1 MRTPAWWKDYK
12 RLSYIDIHWFAIWIV
27 IYVTFLSL
35 DIFFPDF
42 WGSALIKYIGIFLCI
57 VYANQKYH
65 NDYTLQLALLFT
77 FLADTILVWTPYA
90 LAGVYVFCFAQFM
103 HLTRLTKLPQIS
115 LCIYAGGLSLF
126 FALCIAN
133 GMDPIYAVATVYG
146 LQLICNLVMSIK
158 NWRANSKHFRTRC
171 AFYGFV
177 AFLCCDICVAL
188 RFMALDG
195 ALPGELIPT
204 VSFLVWVFYYPSQV
218 LISNSSTMEP
228 STSRRKIAK
237 SARIR

>member
-1 MRTPAWWKDYK
+1 MHGYLLSRFLGLATFKIHRHLPLHCLCKSK
-12 RLSYIDIHWFAIWIV
+12 IPQRLQSSASTIIH
-27 IYVTFLSL
+27 L
-35 DIFFPDF
+35 
-42 WGSALIKYIGIFLCI
+42 
-57 VYANQKYH
+57 
-65 NDYTLQLALLFT
+65 
-77 FLADTILVWTPYA
+77 LADTILVWTPYA

-133 GMDPIYAVATVYG
+133 GMNPIYAVATVYG
-146 LQLICNLVMSIK
+146 LQLICNLVMSVK

-195 ALPGELIPT
+195 ALPAEL
-204 VSFLVWVFYYPSQV
+204 FLPYHSC
-218 LISNSSTMEP
+218 LGLLLSKP
-228 STSRRKIAK
+228 STNRQL
-237 SARIR
+237 